1 MIINIHIT
9 WIPKPIK
16 PFCIFIFPTYILN
29 GKSLTYWNGKNFEIS
44 FKNGGK
50 KGIGTTSPDNKSA
63 ITTKIF
69 TTPFS
74 FIVNKVIIGYNVDK
88 AIINRD
94 PINSDTIDNI
104 KAFNDTGKD
113 KPIGFGNNNV
123 ITIIGILLNNTL
135 EYL

>member
-88 AIINRD
+88 AIINND
-94 PINSDTIDNI
+94 PINSDTIDFTTSEYCTPFEACYEMIVWLLENGHI
-104 KAFNDTGKD
+104 K
-113 KPIGFGNNNV
+113 
-123 ITIIGILLNNTL
+123 
-135 EYL
+135 